1 MYDMYVE
8 IGLPMTD
15 CELVS
20 KSAEIRLSDRSVRC
34 NNVTIS
40 RVLFPEF
47 RTKLQFYFCCQSH
60 TCGHSS

>member
-20 KSAEIRLSDRSVRC
+20 KSAEIRLSDRLVRC

-47 RTKLQFYFCCQSH
+47 RTKL
-60 TCGHSS
+60 